1 MHQGERQE
9 YHQVEDEKSGFA
21 LLRCSSSPVQQSFQW
36 NYASASYS
44 DQAVHCTTDEEP
56 RFQQK
61 ADARILQAHL
71 FDGLVQDQA
80 DCDIKRALIDSER
93 EKR

>member
-1 MHQGERQE
+1 M
-9 YHQVEDEKSGFA
+9 
-21 LLRCSSSPVQQSFQW
+21 QQSFQW

-71 FDGLVQDQA
+71 FEGLVQDQA
-80 DCDIKRALIDSER
+80 DCDIKRALIRKEKKDS
-93 EKR
+93 